1 MTKEEIY
8 NKLRETFH
16 SKSGCFL
23 SKKSCDQL
31 ASKIRSYAETD
42 YLLHSK
48 VNKEHLMKA
57 VTETLGKK
65 VYKQMND
72 TIEQTVFGYSEE
84 EKKYYQGFSYN
95 KITPHDLLELGFK
108 EEYQPT
114 DMGDVGFI
122 YYNLK
127 VMDLDLTSV
136 ETTDP
141 DFRVLIGDG
150 EFPIRDLK
158 QLSDL
163 INILEEVEGKKEEK

>member
-72 TIEQTVFGYSEE
+72 TIEQTVFGDTEE
-84 EKKYYQGFSYN
+84 ENEYYQGFSYD
-95 KITPHDLLELGFK
+95 KITPEALLELGFK
-108 EEYQPT
+108 EEYQPNEY
-114 DMGDVGFI
+114 GEPGFI
-122 YYNLK
+122 YYNLT
-127 VMDLDLTSV
+127 VIGLDFTSV
-136 ETTDP
+136 DTTQS
-141 DFRVLIGDG
+141 DFVVYVG
-150 EFPIRDLK
+150 EPEYPVKSLK
-158 QLSDL
+158 QLIEL
-163 INILEEVEGKKEEK
+163 ITILEAVESKKEE